1 MELPAN
7 MEPRSR
13 LKPMHW
19 KGSLIC
25 EQLLC
30 AGELI
35 GVNEAGRRTIQT
47 GQSTEPNRRSGIA
60 VPLR

>member
-13 LKPMHW
+13 LKAMRW
-19 KGSLIC
+19 QGSLIH
-25 EQLLC
+25 EQLLR
-30 AGELI
+30 AGDLI

-47 GQSTEPNRRSGIA
+47 GRTTEHNRPDGIA